1 MLQTLPRGTFEDCYI
16 KNTPSSKEQFLS
28 ALILLPPLPFVVFPP
43 FLDSEFKEQQMCLS
57 RINGCCP
64 DRGKT
69 GVRRTVWAGVG
80 GEDGAGWGLEQSYT
94 GPGHV
99 RSSIL
104 AMRLLLR

>member
-16 KNTPSSKEQFLS
+16 KNTFLKRAVPLCPHPPS
-28 ALILLPPLPFVVFPP
+28 PLPFVVFPP